1 MRINNAITTLV
12 GEELEG
18 NQKYWGTLAAPNGFV
33 YWIPSH
39 ARRVAKFNPV
49 DKSMTHIGPDFGR
62 NTFSKWSKG
71 AITDSGIIYSLPNVS
86 HRGILKIDTNTNTVT
101 ELDALQSSSTT
112 RLLYVDVMGCRS
124 RRMHIHHVPQCSSY
138 NEARY

>member
-1 MRINNAITTLV
+1 MVNVISTLV
-12 GEELEG
+12 GEELDG
-18 NQKYWGTLAAPNGFV
+18 GDKYNGTVAAANG
-33 YWIPSH
+33 YLYGIPYG
-39 ARRVAKFNPV
+39 ARRVIKFNPV
-49 DKSMTHIGPDFGR
+49 EKSITHIGPDFGLGW
-62 NTFSKWSKG
+62 KWSKG